1 MEPFRTTFQA
11 LRPCIYL
18 TNRLMGNLQVD
29 KSDYEGIILRGKGE
43 QIVSKLGL
51 RVNTGT
57 RTFRR
62 RSRAVIR
69 GRGPSASSIIALTIA
84 LILGLVSCGP
94 AEAPSIEVT
103 EPTLAIPTASEAA
116 VPTAVEAA
124 SPTPAT
130 VPNPEQPLVA
140 RVNGQPVLLADY
152 EKQVAQFGAA
162 LSDQGLDLNS
172 EEGQATL
179 AQIRR
184 QVLEAMINQL
194 LTEQA
199 AAREG
204 IAISDDELE
213 SNIQADIQV
222 VGDEGKFDQW
232 LAANNLTREDYRAIL
247 RSELIYGVMF
257 ERVTA
262 AVPTN
267 AEQIHVRYILL
278 EDEEEARNVL
288 AQLQAGGD
296 FAALAQE
303 FSRDE
308 STRESGGD
316 RGWFPQG
323 LGLMPPEAE
332 AAAFALEVGQTSEV
346 VPSQF
351 GYYIFQLLER
361 DPNRPLS
368 PEMWQGLK
376 EQTFARWLEE
386 QRAAAAIE
394 RFVETD

>member
-1 MEPFRTTFQA
+1 
-11 LRPCIYL
+11 
-18 TNRLMGNLQVD
+18 
-29 KSDYEGIILRGKGE
+29 
-43 QIVSKLGL
+43 VSKLGL

-62 RSRAVIR
+62 RFKALERD
-69 GRGPSASSIIALTIA
+69 RGPSAFSMGVLAVA
-84 LILGLVSCGP
+84 LIWVLASCGP
-94 AEAPSIEVT
+94 AEAPTIEVT
-103 EPTLAIPTASEAA
+103 EPTLPTALETAA
-116 VPTAVEAA
+116 PTMVEAA

-130 VPNPEQPLVA
+130 VPEQPLAA
-140 RVNGQPVLLADY
+140 RVNGQTISLADY
-152 EKQVAQFGAA
+152 EEQVAQFQAA
-162 LSDQGLDLNS
+162 LSDQGLDLGS
-172 EEGQATL
+172 QEGQAAL

-199 AAREG
+199 GAREG
-204 IAISDDELE
+204 IAIGDEELD
-213 SNIQADIQV
+213 SHIQADIQV

-232 LAANNLTREDYRAIL
+232 LADNNLTREDYRALL
-247 RSELIYGVMF
+247 RSELIYGAMF

-262 AVPTN
+262 AVPTS
-267 AEQIHVRYILL
+267 AEQIHIRYILL
-278 EDEEEARNVL
+278 ESEEEAHNVL

-316 RGWFPQG
+316 RGWFPRG
-323 LGLMPPEAE
+323 LDLMPPEAE
-332 AAAFALEVGQTSEV
+332 ATAFALEAGQISGV
-346 VPSQF
+346 VPSPF

-361 DPNRPLS
+361 DPTRPLS